1 MPYLMGAFKERKM
14 FVFFHQA
21 KSLQL
26 IKLNS
31 NTFKSI
37 EDNFQLRA
45 LATKCSGFKKSAP
58 AFSLL
63 YNELELP
70 LLNCFPTGSNLP

>member
-45 LATKCSGFKKSAP
+45 HFISTIDVLSKV
-58 AFSLL
+58 
-63 YNELELP
+63 
-70 LLNCFPTGSNLP
+70 